1 MQLFQKK
8 KKKDHILRTANNCI
22 DNFKWRNEWCYENSL
37 EESGLSG
44 LLIEGVRE
52 AIKNNKVKEQR
63 GGYLGMLL
71 GALGA
76 SLLGNLL
83 TSKEVMRA
91 GEGTIRVGEGTIWA
105 GQDF

>member
-1 MQLFQKK
+1 
-8 KKKDHILRTANNCI
+8 
-22 DNFKWRNEWCYENSL
+22 
-37 EESGLSG
+37 
-44 LLIEGVRE
+44 
-52 AIKNNKVKEQR
+52 
-63 GGYLGMLL
+63 MLL